1 MRAVVLTLALLL
13 PLAATAADHAVILQY
28 HHVSA
33 TTPAST
39 SVTPDQFAAQ
49 LARLDAAG
57 FRVASLP
64 DVLDALRRGE
74 QVPDSTVCLT
84 ADDGYRNL
92 REHALPLLRA
102 RGWPMTVFVCTE
114 QVDQGHPLHLDWD
127 DLRALRDEGWTIA
140 SHGATHDHLVRR
152 RDGED
157 EAAWRA
163 RVTQEIAGSVAR
175 LREELGHAP
184 DLFAYPYGEYDPA
197 LCAVVRELG
206 LVGIGQHS
214 GAAWS
219 EGDFTTVPR
228 FPASGDY
235 ADPDDL
241 AFKAAVLPL
250 PVVAAVPVSSVLDME
265 QTRPELRLTLAPG
278 DWSAD
283 QLAAHVS
290 GQGRGEPVWDDQA
303 PRTFTVQA
311 PRALPEG
318 RSRYNITAPRTDGR
332 RWYWYSQPWIRGFVD

>member
-1 MRAVVLTLALLL
+1 MRAVALALVLLL
-13 PLAATAADHAVILQY
+13 PLAAIAADHAVILQY

-49 LARLDAAG
+49 LARLDDAG

-64 DVLDALRRGE
+64 DVLDALSRGE

-157 EAAWRA
+157 GAAWRA
-163 RVTQEIAGSVAR
+163 RVKQEIAGSMTR
-175 LREELGHAP
+175 LRQELDQVP

-197 LCAVVRELG
+197 LAAIVADLG

-214 GAAWS
+214 GAVWS
-219 EGDFTTVPR
+219 GSDFTALPR

-241 AFKAAVLPL
+241 IFKAAVLPL
-250 PVVAAVPVSSVLDME
+250 PVVAVEPVSPVLGPD
-265 QTRPELRLTLAPG
+265 QATPTLRLTLAPG

-283 QLAAHVS
+283 QLAAYVA
-290 GQGRGEPVWDDQA
+290 GQGRVDVAWDDDD
-303 PRTFTVQA
+303 PRTVTVQA
-311 PRALPEG
+311 ARPLPAG
-318 RSRYNITAPRTDGR
+318 RSRYNITAPRVDGR
-332 RWYWYSQPWIRGFVD
+332 RWYWYSHPWIRGFVN